1 MNNICCCV
9 TEDVTSRV
17 ILMTQ
22 LKLFFSHCFGST
34 FCLNLNAHLL
44 YKGLPW
50 LLRESSLVAQIVK
63 NLLVM

>member
-1 MNNICCCV
+1 MNNICYCV

-17 ILMTQ
+17 MIQ
-22 LKLFFSHCFGST
+22 LKLFFSHCFGLT

-50 LLRESSLVAQIVK
+50 LLRASSLVAQIVK
-63 NLLVM
+63 NLLAM